1 MLAERAREGKAI
13 LDAIYASKKLDKKQ
27 TDALAAWMDGTI
39 THTLT
44 HTHTHPYTHTYKHT
58 HTSTCPTYMHYR
70 FDSRISKLNSASPFE
85 CFLTS

>member
-44 HTHTHPYTHTYKHT
+44 RTHTPIYTHIQAHTYKHM
-58 HTSTCPTYMHYR
+58 SYIYAL
-70 FDSRISKLNSASPFE
+70 SL
-85 CFLTS
+85 